1 MAGGEPVNPAEYNED
16 EVNHQ
21 YDDALKRIKTWK
33 GPRTGIGTV
42 RKYAEEGGYRPPFV
56 QRGAAQQ
63 QQQSPIV
70 PFHLNAAVP
79 VYVAEGMPPR
89 EFAGPPV
96 GNAYLFPMHA
106 SSLFVSLGGVGKTS
120 FIIAMAAHIA
130 AGKPFGMDLK
140 RRKVLVFCV
149 EESQDE
155 LNRKYGACVHSWTDD
170 DACVHSWTD
179 EERSRAEENL
189 RLVSCLD
196 RDARLTRID
205 RRQVIGSGV
214 ADEMIRAANG
224 FGAEVI
230 VLDHLQG
237 FVSGDLNL
245 SDTATALAVELNKIV
260 AATGAAVIITAHIS
274 KASIGAQDVLD
285 GFTTGSLALENA
297 ARQVVGVIPLPDG
310 DAKTL
315 KLENVKSEYLLVRMP
330 KNSYG
335 PSREKAYLQKVY
347 VPDFHTITVEPYTPV
362 GVPLIRTAREALR
375 DRVVEYLK
383 NNPGMTPNRLDLLAG
398 KKGPLKAT
406 RQEVRDVV
414 KELQAEGV
422 LILKTLTKDQRAALR
437 LRSQIKQVYEYVG

>member
-1 MAGGEPVNPAEYNED
+1 MKPCEYNEA
-16 EVNHQ
+16 EVKRQ
-21 YDDALKRIKTWK
+21 YDDALKRAQTWT
-33 GPRTGIGTV
+33 GPRIEIGTV

-63 QQQSPIV
+63 QLLPPIV
-70 PFHLNAAVP
+70 PFNLDAAVP

-89 EFAGPPV
+89 EFAGPPI

-140 RRKVLVFCV
+140 RRKVLVFCI

-155 LNRKYGACVHSWTDD
+155 LNRKYGACVD
-170 DACVHSWTD
+170 SWTD

-205 RRQVIGSGV
+205 RRQVLGSGV
-214 ADEMIRAANG
+214 ADEMIRVAKE

-237 FVSGDLNL
+237 LVSGDLNF
-245 SDTATALAVELNKIV
+245 SDTATALAVESNKIV
-260 AATGAAVIITAHIS
+260 AATRAAVVLTAHIT

-285 GFTTGSLALENA
+285 GFTTGSLAFENA
-297 ARQVVGVIPLPDG
+297 ARQVVGVIPLPDE

-335 PSREKAYLQKVY
+335 PSREKAYLRKVH
-347 VPDFHTITVEPYTPV
+347 VPDFHTITVEPCTPV
-362 GVPLIRTAREALR
+362 GRPLIHTAREALM
-375 DRVVEYLK
+375 DRMVEYLK
-383 NNPGMTPNRLDLLAG
+383 HNPGTTPNQLDSLAG

-414 KELQAEGV
+414 KELQAGGV
-422 LILKTLTKDQRAALR
+422 LILKTLTKEDRAALR
-437 LRSQIKQVYEYVG
+437 LPGQIRQVYAYVG